1 MSEKRLSPKEKL
13 VLEEIINGSTNK
25 DISLKLKISLSTV
38 KAHAGAIFYKLRVKS
53 RIEAAVKGVYM
64 FLDSQE

>member
-1 MSEKRLSPKEKL
+1 MAVKSLSSKEKL

-25 DISLKLKISLSTV
+25 DISAKLKISLSTV
-38 KAHAGAIFYKLRVKS
+38 KAHAGSIFHKLKVKS

-64 FLDSQE
+64 FLNEQV